1 MNVFKTTMFL
11 FLVTCI
17 TFPVQ
22 NALSQDTEVQDTKDA
37 SKADKVTEAAAKTAI
52 KQGAKAIAKKAG
64 GPVVDAVWPSKIG
77 ENKAVEDPSS
87 KEFKD
92 RQERLDKEKAARE
105 RAIKDKAARE
115 QAAREHAAREK
126 AAREQVVRDRA
137 ERDGRR
143 ERIEREHRE
152 RRETD
157 REAWESGSCR
167 RC

>member
-92 RQERLDKEKAARE
+92 RQERLDKEKAAGE
-105 RAIKDKAARE
+105 RAAKDK
-115 QAAREHAAREK
+115 AAREHAAREK
-126 AAREQVVRDRA
+126 AAREQVVHDRA

-157 REAWESGSCR
+157 REAWDSGSCR